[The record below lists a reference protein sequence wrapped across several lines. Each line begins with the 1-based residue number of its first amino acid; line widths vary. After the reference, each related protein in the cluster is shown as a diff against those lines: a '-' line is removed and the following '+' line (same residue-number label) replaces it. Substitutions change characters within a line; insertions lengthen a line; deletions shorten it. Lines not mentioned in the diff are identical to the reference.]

1 MEAIFSIWKRN
12 REIYLTYLN
21 NYSVEQLNKIPEG
34 FSNNLIWNIAH
45 VIVCQQVLVY
55 KFSGLD
61 TYVSDELIKTYG
73 PGTRPVK
80 EVSADEVEIL
90 KSLLLTLIDKT
101 ISDYKDEKFITY
113 KKLETSM
120 GFHINSIKGAL
131 EYNNYH
137 EGLHLG
143 YIMNIKRFV

>member
-1 MEAIFSIWKRN
+1 MEAVFNIWKRN
-12 REIYLTYLN
+12 RAIYLTYLN

-45 VIVCQQVLVY
+45 VIVCQQVLIY
-55 KFSGLD
+55 KFSGLE
-61 TYVSDELIKTYG
+61 TYVSTEMIKSYG
-73 PGTRPVK
+73 PGTRPTK
-80 EVSADEVEIL
+80 EVSAKEVEML
-90 KSLLLTLIDKT
+90 KTLLLTLIDKT